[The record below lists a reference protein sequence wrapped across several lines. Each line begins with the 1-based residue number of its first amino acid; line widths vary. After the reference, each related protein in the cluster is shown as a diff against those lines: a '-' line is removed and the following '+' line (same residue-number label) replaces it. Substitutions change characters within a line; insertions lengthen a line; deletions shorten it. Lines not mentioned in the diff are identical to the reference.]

1 MFAVMHHL
9 MGTAEIALRLGVT
22 RQRVQQ
28 LVVRPD
34 FPKPDHELIMGNV
47 WKSGDIEAWIREH
60 RPDLAEGPE
69 GPPDIPKRPRRGGAR
84 PKT

>member
-1 MFAVMHHL
+1 MLAMFAVMHHL

-47 WKSGDIEAWIREH
+47 WKTEDVEAWIQEH
-60 RPDLAEGPE
+60 RPDL
-69 GPPDIPKRPRRGGAR
+69 GPPEIPKRPRRGGAR
-84 PKT
+84 SKS